1 MILERPTLRLR
12 VAMVWSQT
20 LQAEQILDAPRD
32 VVLGYG
38 EQALFPLPEA
48 QAARGDVTLLTPVTG
63 GYTLHLPPG
72 ARGAVWLNG
81 DKREV
86 RDLLERQPSL
96 TLSHGDYGVVSLGA
110 ASYFFQQVEVA
121 PPAKR
126 ALGSLDGDSVLSF
139 GLSAFM
145 HACVLAL
152 MLLAQYE
159 MPYEE
164 SREVKPELI
173 TKFMVTPQLTEE
185 PQKPTKPSKE
195 EAAPRKKDDGGGK
208 KAPKDE
214 GKFGRKDT
222 QKKEHEIEG
231 PAREEIAA
239 KVRGIGLLG
248 AIAGGDSLK
257 GVLDQGD
264 VGALL
269 GGLGSARTDLG
280 AGSGGRGLRG
290 VGSGGGGDGPGSLMG
305 GGGLGTGLGAGRGKG
320 KGGGG
325 GTGTG
330 AGTGR
335 GEAKVSVTPGTPQV
349 SGYLSAEQINRVVR
363 ANQAALRYCYEAEV
377 QRARGLKGKV
387 VVQWRVD
394 RGGLVPMAKVA
405 SSTMNNAGV
414 EGCLVRQVKKWH
426 FPKPDGGEVQVMYPF
441 IFGIGG

>member
-1 MILERPTLRLR
+1 
-12 VAMVWSQT
+12 VWM
-20 LQAEQILDAPRD
+20 
-32 VVLGYG
+32 
-38 EQALFPLPEA
+38 
-48 QAARGDVTLLTPVTG
+48 
-63 GYTLHLPPG
+63 
-72 ARGAVWLNG
+72 NG

-86 RDLLERQPSL
+86 RDLLERTPSL

-121 PPAKR
+121 PPVKR
-126 ALGSLDGDSVLSF
+126 GLGSLDGDAVMSF
-139 GLSAFM
+139 GLSAFV
-145 HACVLAL
+145 HACVIGL
-152 MLLAQYE
+152 MLLAQDA
-159 MPYEE
+159 MPFEDTL
-164 SREVKPELI
+164 EVKPELI
-173 TKFMVTPQLTEE
+173 TQFMVTPPLE
-185 PQKPTKPSKE
+185 PEPKPTKPSKD
-195 EAAPRKKDDGGGK
+195 EAAPQKKDDGGGK

-231 PAREEIAA
+231 PVREAIVT
-239 KVRGIGLLG
+239 KVRGVGLLG

-257 GVLDQGD
+257 GVLDQSD

-269 GGLGSARTDLG
+269 SGLGSARTDLG

-290 VGSGGGGDGPGSLMG
+290 VGAGGGGDGPGSLMG
-305 GGGLGTGLGAGRGKG
+305 GGALGTGLGAGRGG
-320 KGGGG
+320 GRAGGGG
-325 GTGTG
+325 KGIG
-330 AGTGR
+330 GTGR
-335 GEAKVSVTPGTPQV
+335 GEAKVSVTPGTPTV

-405 SSTMNNAGV
+405 SSTLGNASV

-426 FPKPDGGEVQVMYPF
+426 FPKPDGGEVQVVYPF